1 MIDRHNGN
9 TYRKENKERIK
20 EKDKGM
26 ENYINVKIKRENE
39 DVKLPK
45 YAKPGDF
52 GMDLTCTSIVY
63 NSEYDFYEFHT
74 GVYCEFPKG
83 VGAYLLP
90 RSSNRKTDAYLCNS
104 CGLIDEGYRGE
115 LIFCYKNRT
124 SYEVQCMLDEWERLK
139 TESYDKMFE
148 EDARMIISSI
158 HEEPDPM
165 DFCPFKV
172 GDRIGQMVIFET
184 KRAELTEVDELTDS
198 ERGSGGFGHTGN

>member
-1 MIDRHNGN
+1 MEKHIENRIK
-9 TYRKENKERIK
+9 RELKENIKQRIK
-20 EKDKGM
+20 EMG
-26 ENYINVKIKRENE
+26 NYISVKIKRENE

-63 NSEYDFYEFHT
+63 NSEYDYYEFHT

-124 SYEVQCMLDEWERLK
+124 SYEVQCMLDEWKKHKDLVNYGWGL
-139 TESYDKMFE
+139 SS
-148 EDARMIISSI
+148 MIPKLDEFS
-158 HEEPDPM
+158 EPDPM

>member
-1 MIDRHNGN
+1 METHIEKRIKRELKKNI
-9 TYRKENKERIK
+9 KQRIK
-20 EKDKGM
+20 EM
-26 ENYINVKIKRENE
+26 ENYINVKIKRDNE

-45 YAKPGDF
+45 YAKTGDF

-63 NSEYDFYEFHT
+63 NSEHDYYEFHT

-124 SYEVQCMLDEWERLK
+124 SYKVNCMLAEWEHIK
-139 TESYDKMFE
+139 EMASYG
-148 EDARMIISSI
+148 EDSCHMITNLYQY
-158 HEEPDPM
+158 EEPDPM

>member
-1 MIDRHNGN
+1 MEKHIENRIK
-9 TYRKENKERIK
+9 RELKENIKQRTKEM
-20 EKDKGM
+20 G
-26 ENYINVKIKRENE
+26 NYISVKIKRENE

-63 NSEYDFYEFHT
+63 NSEYDYYEFHT

-124 SYEVQCMLDEWERLK
+124 SYKVNCMLEEWK
-139 TESYDKMFE
+139 HCKDMASYG
-148 EDARMIISSI
+148 EDSCHMIANLYAYD
-158 HEEPDPM
+158 EPDPM

>member
-1 MIDRHNGN
+1 METHI
-9 TYRKENKERIK
+9 ENKIKRELKQNIKKRIR
-20 EKDKGM
+20 EMG
-26 ENYINVKIKRENE
+26 NFINVKIKRENK
-39 DVKLPK
+39 DVKMPK

-63 NSEYDFYEFHT
+63 NNEHDYYEFHT

-124 SYEVQCMLDEWERLK
+124 SYEVQCMLEEWGHYKNVAYYGEDLCHTITRLYEFSK
-139 TESYDKMFE
+139 
-148 EDARMIISSI
+148 
-158 HEEPDPM
+158 PDPM

>member
-1 MIDRHNGN
+1 METHI
-9 TYRKENKERIK
+9 ENRIK
-20 EKDKGM
+20 RELKQNIKQRIREM
-26 ENYINVKIKRENE
+26 ENYINVKIKRENK

-115 LIFCYKNRT
+115 LILCYKNRT
-124 SYEVQCMLDEWERLK
+124 SYKVQRMLDEWERLK

-148 EDARMIISSI
+148 EPSFIVFGGDNGGGIYYEKLFFNRSDATEYYYDLFEKLMI
-158 HEEPDPM
+158 
-165 DFCPFKV
+165 
-172 GDRIGQMVIFET
+172 
-184 KRAELTEVDELTDS
+184 
-198 ERGSGGFGHTGN
+198 N

>member
-1 MIDRHNGN
+1 MQSQVN
-9 TYRKENKERIK
+9 
-20 EKDKGM
+20 
-26 ENYINVKIKRENE
+26 
-39 DVKLPK
+39 
-45 YAKPGDF
+45 
-52 GMDLTCTSIVY
+52 
-63 NSEYDFYEFHT
+63 NSEHDYYEFHT

-124 SYEVQCMLDEWERLK
+124 SYKVNCMLAEWEHIK
-139 TESYDKMFE
+139 EMASYG
-148 EDARMIISSI
+148 EDSCHMITNLYQY
-158 HEEPDPM
+158 EEPDPM
-165 DFCPFKV
+165 DFCPVKV

>member
-1 MIDRHNGN
+1 MEKHIENRIK
-9 TYRKENKERIK
+9 RELKENIKQRIK
-20 EKDKGM
+20 EMG
-26 ENYINVKIKRENE
+26 NYISVKIKRENE

-63 NSEYDFYEFHT
+63 NSEYDYYEFHT

-124 SYEVQCMLDEWERLK
+124 SYEVQCMLDEWKKHKDLVNYGWGL
-139 TESYDKMFE
+139 SS
-148 EDARMIISSI
+148 MIPKLDEFS
-158 HEEPDPM
+158 EPDPM

-184 KRAELTEVDELTDS
+184 KRAELTEVYELTDS

>member
-1 MIDRHNGN
+1 
-9 TYRKENKERIK
+9 
-20 EKDKGM
+20 M
-26 ENYINVKIKRENE
+26 ENYINVKIKRDNK

-63 NSEYDFYEFHT
+63 NREYDFYEFHT

-124 SYEVQCMLDEWERLK
+124 SYEVQCMLDEWKEHKDLVNYGWGL
-139 TESYDKMFE
+139 SS
-148 EDARMIISSI
+148 MIPKLDEFS
-158 HEEPDPM
+158 EPDPM